1 MKSKSCGWR
10 GAHSLGHRSY
20 GSFGGSWL
28 RGKPRMKG
36 DDTRGVSSYMDHVA
50 NAASFEAFNRRE
62 EAEILLSAEAL
73 PENSSFLSF
82 AAFAKDHP
90 ERFFKLVSHLRPEFQ
105 ELCIEYYVLNKS
117 QSFIGQAHGFIQTR
131 TWQALRIIEQA
142 IGAMILIGAEPRA
155 QLLMT
160 ILTNA
165 GLESTE
171 HGSLTKLILLYA
183 EHRNYTRVAKIAKIP
198 VATVRKIFRPAIAKL
213 LADKDI
219 HSVAVGAYLRSMTH
233 QASLTRTG
241 LSRSCLARLKRV
253 KTLHFVAP
261 SADNSPLISFGSVD
275 QLADLPWCMLE
286 LSSDHRMAQLSTAL
300 RSQAKSVFGK
310 KAAQIFAPVT
320 SDGELQFGYIFARC
334 MNSKSVRSL
343 TRIRGISD
351 ISAVYNDDGAFLR
364 PITIPN
370 SDVQEMIRAH
380 QAPEIEEIHSGH
392 FVEILT
398 GPAAKYCG
406 TVLQAKKNK
415 VIVQVDF
422 PTGRKFI
429 VTADTSCVKW
439 LPEVSRNLRAFW
451 GVREN

>member
-1 MKSKSCGWR
+1 
-10 GAHSLGHRSY
+10 
-20 GSFGGSWL
+20 
-28 RGKPRMKG
+28 
-36 DDTRGVSSYMDHVA
+36 
-50 NAASFEAFNRRE
+50 
-62 EAEILLSAEAL
+62 
-73 PENSSFLSF
+73 
-82 AAFAKDHP
+82 
-90 ERFFKLVSHLRPEFQ
+90 
-105 ELCIEYYVLNKS
+105 
-117 QSFIGQAHGFIQTR
+117 
-131 TWQALRIIEQA
+131 
-142 IGAMILIGAEPRA
+142 
-155 QLLMT
+155 
-160 ILTNA
+160 
-165 GLESTE
+165 
-171 HGSLTKLILLYA
+171 
-183 EHRNYTRVAKIAKIP
+183 
-198 VATVRKIFRPAIAKL
+198 
-213 LADKDI
+213 
-219 HSVAVGAYLRSMTH
+219 
-233 QASLTRTG
+233 
-241 LSRSCLARLKRV
+241 
-253 KTLHFVAP
+253 
-261 SADNSPLISFGSVD
+261 
-275 QLADLPWCMLE
+275 
-286 LSSDHRMAQLSTAL
+286 
-300 RSQAKSVFGK
+300 
-310 KAAQIFAPVT
+310 
-320 SDGELQFGYIFARC
+320 

>member
-183 EHRNYTRVAKIAKIP
+183 EHRNYTSGGQGYSFGCCWRISSKH
-198 VATVRKIFRPAIAKL
+198 
-213 LADKDI
+213 D
-219 HSVAVGAYLRSMTH
+219 
-233 QASLTRTG
+233 ASGFSYSNGLKPE
-241 LSRSCLARLKRV
+241 LSRAPKASQDITFRRAVCRQLPADFFWVRRSVGRSPMVHAR
-253 KTLHFVAP
+253 TLVRSSDG
-261 SADNSPLISFGSVD
+261 SAINGSPLTSKISIRQEGGANF
-275 QLADLPWCMLE
+275 
-286 LSSDHRMAQLSTAL
+286 
-300 RSQAKSVFGK
+300 RSRHFRWRTPIWVHLCPLHEFKVCA
-310 KAAQIFAPVT
+310 
-320 SDGELQFGYIFARC
+320 
-334 MNSKSVRSL
+334 
-343 TRIRGISD
+343 ISH
-351 ISAVYNDDGAFLR
+351 
-364 PITIPN
+364 PHP
-370 SDVQEMIRAH
+370 
-380 QAPEIEEIHSGH
+380 
-392 FVEILT
+392 
-398 GPAAKYCG
+398 
-406 TVLQAKKNK
+406 
-415 VIVQVDF
+415 
-422 PTGRKFI
+422 
-429 VTADTSCVKW
+429 
-439 LPEVSRNLRAFW
+439 RNLGHLR
-451 GVREN
+451 RL